1 MPDLSRRGFL
11 ALTPLIATLTARPE
25 HLVLEAIAAER
36 MPQRVVVRG
45 VERAAFFEVRD
56 YGAAGARV
64 ASVLCRRGIRPVWQG
79 KGRFLFAFKTLEE
92 RERIWREICAEP
104 EWMGL
109 GLALREITV
118 YRRV

>member
-1 MPDLSRRGFL
+1 VISRRMFFGGL
-11 ALTPLIATLTARPE
+11 AGVCWPRE
-25 HLVLEAIAAER
+25 ECLVLEAIAAER
-36 MPQRVVVRG
+36 MPQRVAVRG

-56 YGAAGARV
+56 YGSAGARV

-79 KGRFLFAFKTLEE
+79 EGRFLFAFKTLEE
-92 RERIWREICAEP
+92 RERIWREIGAEP

-109 GLALREITV
+109 GLDLREITV